1 MLFLWIKFLAT
12 IFISLI
18 NSTKKHN
25 IAETHMA
32 LDRTGAMGSSEVLSS
47 NIEYYT
53 LFTSLDITRTG
64 DFSDETQKDF
74 ESVVQVI
81 GLRAQPVVMNNP
93 VPLNGVGQNLLENYG
108 APSITGAGWIF
119 KFAFEREGVHTIDT
133 LKDELNG
140 IVLNGGT
147 IDTKDSVNMEFTKQ
161 DLL

>member
-1 MLFLWIKFLAT
+1 M
-12 IFISLI
+12 SLP
-18 NSTKKHN
+18 S
-25 IAETHMA
+25 
-32 LDRTGAMGSSEVLSS
+32 RSGAMGSSEVLSS

-64 DFSDETQKDF
+64 NFSDATQKDF

-93 VPLNGVGQNLLENYG
+93 VALDGTGAQLIQNYG

-119 KFAFEREGVHTIDT
+119 KFAFEREGVHTLDT
-133 LKDELNG
+133 LKDELDG

-147 IDTKDSVNMEFTKQ
+147 IDTKSSVNMEFSKQ